1 MDRVLTIF
9 TNAGF
14 SIAAITICL
23 CMLFSYFLKSR
34 SEKMELKSKYF
45 ILDLV
50 SMIILS
56 ITEIIYVIYYVNVG
70 TDNNLAVL
78 LYQLYFI
85 VILFVTFFSWAFVIT
100 YRLSIMKN
108 AEKFKKIK
116 YFFYTIILLIQL
128 LIVIFIFTS
137 PVEIYTNY
145 GIYAFKSTAITVTLF
160 YVFFSTSLFVL
171 LLYSKNKNITRKDL
185 YPAAASLV
193 VVVALLA
200 HRLITGLDINIETF
214 QFTIFALGIFFTIE
228 NQDYLLIA
236 TAKQKQDAAQKATE
250 SQKEFL
256 ENISHQIRTPMNTIM
271 GLNQLL
277 LMDDKYDKELIYDD
291 VKGIN
296 EASKALLSLINNID
310 DYSNLVSSKDD
321 VEESE
326 YNLNEFL
333 FDLNDTI
340 KNKITKEDLKYEFA
354 LGGNLPKML
363 YGDFQKIQKILLNII
378 GNIIRNADKGMIMLT
393 VNCNSKTEDMCVL
406 EFVISTTGIHMNH
419 VSYSNSSENEEVNY
433 EDLMSSDTLGTM
445 VVQNL
450 VDELNANLKST
461 GEAGQ
466 ENGYVLSLK
475 QKIVDENAKK
485 PEEKKVEEKE
495 ETPKEEQEGGVSN
508 A

>member
-1 MDRVLTIF
+1 
-9 TNAGF
+9 
-14 SIAAITICL
+14 
-23 CMLFSYFLKSR
+23 
-34 SEKMELKSKYF
+34 
-45 ILDLV
+45 
-50 SMIILS
+50 
-56 ITEIIYVIYYVNVG
+56 
-70 TDNNLAVL
+70 
-78 LYQLYFI
+78 
-85 VILFVTFFSWAFVIT
+85 
-100 YRLSIMKN
+100 
-108 AEKFKKIK
+108 
-116 YFFYTIILLIQL
+116 
-128 LIVIFIFTS
+128 
-137 PVEIYTNY
+137 
-145 GIYAFKSTAITVTLF
+145 
-160 YVFFSTSLFVL
+160 
-171 LLYSKNKNITRKDL
+171 
-185 YPAAASLV
+185 
-193 VVVALLA
+193 
-200 HRLITGLDINIETF
+200 
-214 QFTIFALGIFFTIE
+214 
-228 NQDYLLIA
+228 
-236 TAKQKQDAAQKATE
+236 
-250 SQKEFL
+250 
-256 ENISHQIRTPMNTIM
+256 MNTIM